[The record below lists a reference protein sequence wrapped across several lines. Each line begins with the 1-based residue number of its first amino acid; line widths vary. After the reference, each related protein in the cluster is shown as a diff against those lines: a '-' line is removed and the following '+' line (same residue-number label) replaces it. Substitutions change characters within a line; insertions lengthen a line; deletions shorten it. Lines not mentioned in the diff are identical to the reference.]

1 MESMMKSTEPQYRNI
16 PIPEQ
21 YLRPRTIREEVIELL
36 RINAA
41 ILAVGAAVYQVLM
54 LALGI
59 H

>member
-1 MESMMKSTEPQYRNI
+1 MKSTEQQYRNI

-41 ILAVGAAVYQVLM
+41 ILSVGAAVYQALM

-59 H
+59 Y